1 MAQKSPLEQVKARWG
16 SKEAAV
22 DAILAVI
29 GDHDGRTKPRLRQA
43 RNEQLLKLWE
53 AGQAVQKQFG
63 SRGALVDAIMK
74 LKFPKGG
81 ADDTYRA
88 RVAGYG
94 VRRLLE
100 TYKQLQPKG

>member
-1 MAQKSPLEQVKARWG
+1 MARKSPLEQVKARWG

-22 DAILAVI
+22 DAVLGVI
-29 GDHDGRTKPRLRQA
+29 GDPDGRTKARLRQA

-63 SRGALVDAIMK
+63 SREALIDAIMK
-74 LKFPKGG
+74 LKFPRGG
-81 ADDTYRA
+81 VDDTYRQ

-100 TYKQLQPKG
+100 THKQLQQKA